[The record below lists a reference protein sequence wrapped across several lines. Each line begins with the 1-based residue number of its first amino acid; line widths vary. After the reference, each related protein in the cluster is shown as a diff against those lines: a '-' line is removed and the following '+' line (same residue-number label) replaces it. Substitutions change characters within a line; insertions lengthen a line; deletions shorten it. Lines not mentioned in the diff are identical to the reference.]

1 MGKFRIIPSI
11 YLYNG
16 NVVDKE
22 TKEIVGDGDAVE
34 LATFYNNRGAD
45 ELLVF
50 DLSSSDSEHDAN
62 IGTMIKIQDAVDI
75 QMIVGGN
82 VKRLEDVKKYIY
94 TGAKKA
100 ILDMSKDTNVEI
112 VKEASERFGS
122 DKIAV
127 MLNKDYDFSK
137 IKQLKYDGVSLIIAD
152 SCANECIG
160 LGIKILAFNCNFTF
174 NDMVEFGKQDKVY
187 GISDNSF
194 AGDFDFLN
202 FKAQLKEEGVNT
214 IVFESAMSFD
224 QFKKNS
230 DGMIPV
236 VVQDYKTDKVLM
248 VAYMNEEA
256 FNLTIKTGKMTYFS
270 RSRNEIW
277 VKGVTSGHFQYVK
290 ELSMDCDLDTMLAKV
305 YQVGVPCHT
314 GADTCFFNTL
324 VKKEYDESNPMRV
337 FEDVYNVIL
346 DRKKNPKEGSYTN
359 YLFDKGIDKIL
370 KKVGEEATEIVIAA
384 KNPDPQEVKYEISD
398 FLYHVMVLMA
408 ERNNKRTFKKIGIWV
423 LKHQYINYKNF
434 ILNRVT
440 TGCPISFVE
449 KKIFV

>member
-82 VKRLEDVKKYIY
+82 VKRHEDVKKYIY

-408 ERNNKRTFKKIGIWV
+408 EKGVSWKEITKELSRR
-423 LKHQYINYKNF
+423 
-434 ILNRVT
+434 
-440 TGCPISFVE
+440 
-449 KKIFV
+449 

>member
-236 VVQDYKTDKVLM
+236 VVQDYKTDKVLL
-248 VAYMNEEA
+248 VAYRNEES
-256 FNLTIKTGKMTYFS
+256 FNLTIKSGMMTYFS

-408 ERNNKRTFKKIGIWV
+408 EKGVSWKEITKELSRR
-423 LKHQYINYKNF
+423 
-434 ILNRVT
+434 
-440 TGCPISFVE
+440 
-449 KKIFV
+449 

>member
-100 ILDMSKDTNVEI
+100 ILDMSKDANVEI

-160 LGIKILAFNCNFTF
+160 LGIKVLAFNCNFTF

-277 VKGVTSGHFQYVK
+277 VKGVISGHFQYVK

-408 ERNNKRTFKKIGIWV
+408 EKGVSWKEITKELSRR
-423 LKHQYINYKNF
+423 
-434 ILNRVT
+434 
-440 TGCPISFVE
+440 
-449 KKIFV
+449 

>member
-359 YLFDKGIDKIL
+359 YLFNKGIDKIL

-408 ERNNKRTFKKIGIWV
+408 EKGVSWKEITKELSRR
-423 LKHQYINYKNF
+423 
-434 ILNRVT
+434 
-440 TGCPISFVE
+440 
-449 KKIFV
+449 

>member
-45 ELLVF
+45 ELLIF

-160 LGIKILAFNCNFTF
+160 SGIKVLAFNCNFTF

-236 VVQDYKTDKVLM
+236 VVQNYKTDKVLM

-408 ERNNKRTFKKIGIWV
+408 EKGVSWKEITKELSRR
-423 LKHQYINYKNF
+423 
-434 ILNRVT
+434 
-440 TGCPISFVE
+440 
-449 KKIFV
+449 

>member
-50 DLSSSDSEHDAN
+50 DLSSSDSEHYAN

-408 ERNNKRTFKKIGIWV
+408 EKGVSWKEITKELSRR
-423 LKHQYINYKNF
+423 
-434 ILNRVT
+434 
-440 TGCPISFVE
+440 
-449 KKIFV
+449 

>member
-100 ILDMSKDTNVEI
+100 ILDMSKDANVEI

-160 LGIKILAFNCNFTF
+160 LGIKVLAFNCNFTF

-359 YLFDKGIDKIL
+359 YLFNKGIDKIL

-408 ERNNKRTFKKIGIWV
+408 EKGVSWKEITKELSRR
-423 LKHQYINYKNF
+423 
-434 ILNRVT
+434 
-440 TGCPISFVE
+440 
-449 KKIFV
+449 

>member
-100 ILDMSKDTNVEI
+100 ILDMSKDANVEI

-160 LGIKILAFNCNFTF
+160 LGIKVLALNCNFTF

-337 FEDVYNVIL
+337 FEDVYNVLL

-408 ERNNKRTFKKIGIWV
+408 EKGVSWKEITKELSRR
-423 LKHQYINYKNF
+423 
-434 ILNRVT
+434 
-440 TGCPISFVE
+440 
-449 KKIFV
+449 

>member
-100 ILDMSKDTNVEI
+100 ILDMSKDANVEI

-122 DKIAV
+122 DKIAI

-160 LGIKILAFNCNFTF
+160 LGIKVLAFNCNFTF

-408 ERNNKRTFKKIGIWV
+408 EKGVSWKEITKELSRR
-423 LKHQYINYKNF
+423 
-434 ILNRVT
+434 
-440 TGCPISFVE
+440 
-449 KKIFV
+449 

>member
-100 ILDMSKDTNVEI
+100 ILDMSKDTNVEM

-160 LGIKILAFNCNFTF
+160 LGIKVLAFNCNFTF

-384 KNPDPQEVKYEISD
+384 KNPDPQEIKYEISD

-408 ERNNKRTFKKIGIWV
+408 EKGVSWKEITKELSRR
-423 LKHQYINYKNF
+423 
-434 ILNRVT
+434 
-440 TGCPISFVE
+440 
-449 KKIFV
+449 

>member
-34 LATFYNNRGAD
+34 LATFCNNRGAD

-100 ILDMSKDTNVEI
+100 ILDMSKDANVEI

-160 LGIKILAFNCNFTF
+160 LGIKVLALNCNFTF

-408 ERNNKRTFKKIGIWV
+408 EKGVSWKEITKELSRR
-423 LKHQYINYKNF
+423 
-434 ILNRVT
+434 
-440 TGCPISFVE
+440 
-449 KKIFV
+449 

>member
-160 LGIKILAFNCNFTF
+160 LGIKVLAFNCNFTF

-277 VKGVTSGHFQYVK
+277 VKGVTSGHFQCVK

-408 ERNNKRTFKKIGIWV
+408 EKGVSWKEITKELSRR
-423 LKHQYINYKNF
+423 
-434 ILNRVT
+434 
-440 TGCPISFVE
+440 
-449 KKIFV
+449 

>member
-22 TKEIVGDGDAVE
+22 TKEIVGDGDAGE

-100 ILDMSKDTNVEI
+100 ILDMSKDANVEI

-160 LGIKILAFNCNFTF
+160 LGIKVLAFNCNFTF

-408 ERNNKRTFKKIGIWV
+408 EKGVSWKEITKELSRR
-423 LKHQYINYKNF
+423 
-434 ILNRVT
+434 
-440 TGCPISFVE
+440 
-449 KKIFV
+449 

>member
-100 ILDMSKDTNVEI
+100 ILDMSKDANVEI

-160 LGIKILAFNCNFTF
+160 LGIKVLALNCNFTF

-214 IVFESAMSFD
+214 IVFESAMSFE

-408 ERNNKRTFKKIGIWV
+408 EKGVSWKEITKELSRR
-423 LKHQYINYKNF
+423 
-434 ILNRVT
+434 
-440 TGCPISFVE
+440 
-449 KKIFV
+449 

>member
-100 ILDMSKDTNVEI
+100 ILDMSKDANVEI

-160 LGIKILAFNCNFTF
+160 LGIKVLAFNCNFTF

-214 IVFESAMSFD
+214 IVFENAMSFD

-408 ERNNKRTFKKIGIWV
+408 EKGVSWKEITKELSRR
-423 LKHQYINYKNF
+423 
-434 ILNRVT
+434 
-440 TGCPISFVE
+440 
-449 KKIFV
+449 

>member
-22 TKEIVGDGDAVE
+22 TKEIIGDGDAVE

-408 ERNNKRTFKKIGIWV
+408 EKGVSWKEITKELSRR
-423 LKHQYINYKNF
+423 
-434 ILNRVT
+434 
-440 TGCPISFVE
+440 
-449 KKIFV
+449 

>member
-100 ILDMSKDTNVEI
+100 ILDMSKDANVEI

-160 LGIKILAFNCNFTF
+160 LGIKVLAFNCNFTF

-408 ERNNKRTFKKIGIWV
+408 EKGVSWNCLLYT
-423 LKHQYINYKNF
+423 
-434 ILNRVT
+434 
-440 TGCPISFVE
+440 SDAADD
-449 KKIFV
+449 

>member
-22 TKEIVGDGDAVE
+22 TKEKVGDGDAVE

-408 ERNNKRTFKKIGIWV
+408 EKGVSWKEITKELSRR
-423 LKHQYINYKNF
+423 
-434 ILNRVT
+434 
-440 TGCPISFVE
+440 
-449 KKIFV
+449 

>member
-100 ILDMSKDTNVEI
+100 ILDMSKDANVEI

-160 LGIKILAFNCNFTF
+160 LGIKVLAFNCNFTF

-230 DGMIPV
+230 DGLIPV

-408 ERNNKRTFKKIGIWV
+408 EKGVSWKEITKELSRR
-423 LKHQYINYKNF
+423 
-434 ILNRVT
+434 
-440 TGCPISFVE
+440 
-449 KKIFV
+449 

>member
-100 ILDMSKDTNVEI
+100 ILDMSKDTNVEM

-152 SCANECIG
+152 GCANECIG
-160 LGIKILAFNCNFTF
+160 LGIKVLAFNCNFTF

-408 ERNNKRTFKKIGIWV
+408 EKGVSWKEITKELSRR
-423 LKHQYINYKNF
+423 
-434 ILNRVT
+434 
-440 TGCPISFVE
+440 
-449 KKIFV
+449 

>member
-112 VKEASERFGS
+112 VMEASERFGS

-202 FKAQLKEEGVNT
+202 FKAQLKEEGVTT

-359 YLFDKGIDKIL
+359 YLFDKGFDKIL

-408 ERNNKRTFKKIGIWV
+408 EKGVSWKEITKELSRR
-423 LKHQYINYKNF
+423 
-434 ILNRVT
+434 
-440 TGCPISFVE
+440 
-449 KKIFV
+449 